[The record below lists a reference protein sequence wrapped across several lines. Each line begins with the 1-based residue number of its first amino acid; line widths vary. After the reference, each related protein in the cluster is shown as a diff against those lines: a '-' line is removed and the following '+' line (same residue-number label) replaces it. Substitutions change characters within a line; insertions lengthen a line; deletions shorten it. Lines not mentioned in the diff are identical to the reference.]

1 MERWD
6 LVQSTSDR
14 EDSSWIEDFADET
27 LGDTEASERFLGQ
40 ALSPST
46 KARRD
51 FRGNL
56 RKLRPRH
63 EAAIIEISRALGY
76 LVSWPLGSAVHVG
89 DIGFFDSGISFV
101 RLTQMGELGTDMP
114 PTEVVAEALP
124 TDLNYTT
131 GDVSVVVTD
140 PGVRIEFARAGG
152 AFFLATGL
160 SSHRTS
166 SLARF
171 DQQVQALVGA
181 GEWQEEWNAVTE
193 TVEARQVLFF
203 VANEEGASVE
213 LAGGLRSL
221 GMESADEI
229 PKVAGHNGMQLTYV
243 ASQGAVPL
251 FRTAKVS
258 KNGRLSLVRTFN

>member
-14 EDSSWIEDFADET
+14 EDSSWIEDFADEA
-27 LGDTEASERFLGQ
+27 LGDTEAGERFLDQ
-40 ALSPST
+40 VLSPST

-51 FRGNL
+51 FRGSL

-63 EAAIIEISRALGY
+63 ETAILEISRALGY
-76 LVSWPLGSAVHVG
+76 LVSWPLGSGVNVG

-101 RLTQMGELGTDMP
+101 RLTQTNALGMDMP

-131 GDVSVVVTD
+131 GDVSIVVTD
-140 PGVRIEFARAGG
+140 PGVRIEFARVGG

-160 SSHRTS
+160 SSHRIS
-166 SLARF
+166 SLPQF
-171 DQQVQALVGA
+171 GQQVLALVRA
-181 GEWQEEWNAVTE
+181 GKWQEEWIAVTE

-213 LAGGLRSL
+213 LVGGLRSL
-221 GMESADEI
+221 GVESADEI
-229 PKVAGHNGMQLTYV
+229 PKVAGHSGMQLTYI

-251 FRTAKVS
+251 FRAAKV
-258 KNGRLSLVRTFN
+258 KRRRFSLFQTFN